1 MFSSKAG
8 LRPLPGS
15 GRSLTHSLTHAL
27 NNPLQQ
33 QRCKLQ
39 ADCCL
44 SHYLIPSTHSLTHSF
59 TQLHV
64 HHAPHSL
71 PHSLTHPSHTPSTPF
86 NHYTHSHTHSLTPYS
101 CYPIYC
107 GSAPVATL
115 LVHQWRVRH
124 SHGWQDLR
132 CVQSFQWGS
141 AGLRARHECTGE

>member
-1 MFSSKAG
+1 MFSSKT
-8 LRPLPGS
+8 LW
-15 GRSLTHSLTHAL
+15 RSLTHTHHSLISHSLTQ
-27 NNPLQQ
+27 PLQ
-33 QRCKLQ
+33 QRCKPIVVSVK
-39 ADCCL
+39 A
-44 SHYLIPSTHSLTHSF
+44 HYLIPSTHSLTHSL

-71 PHSLTHPSHTPSTPF
+71 PHSLTHPSHTPSTTF
-86 NHYTHSHTHSLTPYS
+86 NYYTHSHTHSLTPYS

-107 GSAPVATL
+107 RSAPVATL

-141 AGLRARHECTGE
+141 AGLRACHECTGE